1 MKKGQYRPLIISI
14 RFKHYFFLEGALAGA
29 FAGALA
35 GSFLAGADLAI
46 FIHP

>member
-29 FAGALA
+29 LA

>member
-14 RFKHYFFLEGALAGA
+14 RFKHYFFLEGALAG
-29 FAGALA
+29 
-35 GSFLAGADLAI
+35 SFLAGADLAI